1 MTNEITADGGAAS
14 RASRRRTIGNL
25 RAALCI
31 LLFAGAM
38 DASAQTESCPLAGQN
53 PMLVVQLFFGLS
65 VPHRGPVTAKEWNSF
80 LQKTVTPRFPDGF
93 TVYDAYGQSLNP
105 ATGSVGREKTKVVL
119 VAIVDT
125 AAARAKIAEVADE
138 YRGAF
143 HQRSVGILTN
153 PSCGSF

>member
-1 MTNEITADGGAAS
+1 MTTEITTDGGAAS
-14 RASRRRTIGNL
+14 RMNRRRTIGNL

-119 VAIVDT
+119 VAMVDT

-143 HQRSVGILTN
+143 HQRSVGILTS
-153 PSCGSF
+153 PSCGAF